1 MGAIENI
8 VATWVAERKADLKFI
23 QGRLPEGTDLTKAQN
38 EAVYA
43 LPMARIVQVCTIRI
57 ICDCVYSFILRAR
70 WLHLRGVHRLELEY
84 CIYEPSAVCAVPRSP
99 LQMVL
104 PNIAAVYQLTLLL
117 RRNVKHT
124 GFPFSMPDLCY
135 GSSTGHQIPKS
146 SKLHY
151 CIAMFFIVY
160 LNHELVHRISVRL
173 STSVAILR

>member
-1 MGAIENI
+1 M
-8 VATWVAERKADLKFI
+8 AERKADLKFI
-23 QGRLPEGTDLTKAQN
+23 QGRLPEVTDRTKVQK

-70 WLHLRGVHRLELEY
+70 WLPLRGVHRLELEY
-84 CIYEPSAVCAVPRSP
+84 CIYEPSAVHFKWCYQV
-99 LQMVL
+99 LQLSTNRRYSFGV
-104 PNIAAVYQLTLLL
+104 L

-146 SKLHY
+146 SELHY
-151 CIAMFFIVY
+151 CIAMFFIDY
-160 LNHELVHRISVRL
+160 LNHELVHRSSVRL
-173 STSVAILR
+173 GTSVAILR